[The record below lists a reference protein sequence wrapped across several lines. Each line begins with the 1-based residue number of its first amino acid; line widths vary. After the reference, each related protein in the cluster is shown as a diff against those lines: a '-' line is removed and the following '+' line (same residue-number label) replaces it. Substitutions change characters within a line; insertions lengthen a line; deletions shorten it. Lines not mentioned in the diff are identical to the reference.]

1 MNFTI
6 GEVNIDRASFISNN
20 YGFCV
25 TRENFIFILLYTVEF
40 MITFKMFSIQ
50 TPSTN
55 CPPSLSVVSSKTT
68 PAVSATRTDTTA
80 FVSGISSSYTTS
92 PRYQGRVFSR
102 ADKTN
107 EVAERSSGFI
117 HTLFLAHSRSSL
129 IKYGL
134 EPAIY
139 TIHAF
144 WLIVVVVGYMFKL

>member
-1 MNFTI
+1 M
-6 GEVNIDRASFISNN
+6 
-20 YGFCV
+20 C
-25 TRENFIFILLYTVEF
+25 TRENLFSILLYTVEF
-40 MITFKMFSIQ
+40 MITFKMFSFQ
-50 TPSTN
+50 TPLTN
-55 CPPSLSVVSSKTT
+55 CPSSLSVVSSKVT
-68 PAVSATRTDTTA
+68 PAVSATRTNTTA
-80 FVSGISSSYTTS
+80 FASGISSSYTTS

-107 EVAERSSGFI
+107 EVAERSSGSI

-144 WLIVVVVGYMFKL
+144 WLIVAVVGCMYKLVGLPQLLGVAPW